1 MPKSVTE
8 YRCLLISPSDLTEER
23 DALQEVIAKWNA
35 QVGKGLNAR
44 IELVRWENHAK
55 PEMGD
60 SPQSL
65 INSQIVEDCD
75 LGIALF
81 WSRIGTETE
90 NHPSGSVEEIY
101 KLIELGLRVM
111 VYFSDAPIPQE
122 QIDDEQYKKLQAV
135 KEKFLKEGLLFSFSS
150 VANLKEMVLLHLT
163 SAISELLSSERT
175 GANLAKQQPQLSTAP
190 KPDIQVSA
198 SNTVLIER
206 GPFAQNDY
214 RPYITIT
221 ARNRSP
227 RPVFLSAVGFIG
239 KTEDDK
245 SALILEDSATKAP
258 FNRKRLEPGESFS
271 ISVDPKHI
279 ERVTDLEN
287 FQTIRFEDE
296 AGYDY
301 ELTEEDYR
309 QLVQAYKSKE

>member
-23 DALQEVIAKWNA
+23 DALQEVVAKWNA

-101 KLIELGLRVM
+101 KLLELGLRVM
-111 VYFSDAPIPQE
+111 VYFSEAPVPQE
-122 QIDDEQYKKLQAV
+122 QIDDKQFTKLQEV
-135 KEKFLKEGLLFSFSS
+135 KGKFQKEGLLFSFSS

-175 GANLAKQQPQLSTAP
+175 GANLAKQQPQLATAP
-190 KPDIQVSA
+190 KPDIQISA

-206 GPFAQNDY
+206 GPFAQNDF

-245 SALILEDSATKAP
+245 SALILEDNATKAP
-258 FNRKRLEPGESFS
+258 FTRKRLESGESFS
-271 ISVDPKHI
+271 ISVDPKYL
-279 ERVTDLEN
+279 EDVSDLEN
-287 FQTIRFEDE
+287 FKTIRFEDE
-296 AGYDY
+296 AGYSY
-301 ELTEEDYR
+301 ELSEEDYI
-309 QLVQAYKSKE
+309 QLVKAYKDNE